1 MRVLLLYDETSQDFE
16 GVNLAEQVKNSIQ
29 DAGFTVKSRKII
41 SSEFKPCTGCLGC
54 WVKTPGLCVLPGDEA
69 NQINSDMVNAELLV
83 VLTLILYGGYSIDI
97 KKYLDRMIPNIS
109 PFFTVISGE
118 THHQKRY
125 NSYPSF
131 VGIGYNSNISTS
143 EQSTFETLIR
153 RNSINFHAPKSLAL
167 VIANENDVSK
177 TITTLSDF
185 LMGVLS

>member
-1 MRVLLLYDETSQDFE
+1 MRVLLLYDETSEDFE
-16 GVNLAEQVKNSIQ
+16 DVNLAEQIKNSIQ
-29 DAGFTVKSRKII
+29 NAGFAVKLRKITG
-41 SSEFKPCTGCLGC
+41 SEFKPCIGCFGC

-69 NQINSDMVNAELLV
+69 NQINSDMVNAQVLV
-83 VLTLILYGGYSIDI
+83 VLTLILYGGYSTDI

-109 PFFTVISGE
+109 PFFTVINGE

-131 VGIGYNSNISTS
+131 VGIGYSANVSNS
-143 EQSTFETLIR
+143 EQRTFQTLIQ

-167 VIANENDVSK
+167 VIGNQKDVSK
-177 TITTLSDF
+177 GITTLSDF